1 MLQTVL
7 VVAREEQRAAA
18 KQSLPQGA
26 HSDRRRRLQ
35 RHSGAGPRES
45 RKRVREV
52 ISGVSWPERRQSP
65 RRSQRSVQE
74 SSVSGSR
81 TS

>member
-1 MLQTVL
+1 MLQSLL
-7 VVAREEQRAAA
+7 VAPREEQRAAA

-35 RHSGAGPRES
+35 LHSGAGPRDS

-52 ISGVSWPERRQSP
+52 ISGVS
-65 RRSQRSVQE
+65 
-74 SSVSGSR
+74 
-81 TS
+81 

>member
-1 MLQTVL
+1 MLQSLL
-7 VVAREEQRAAA
+7 VAAREEQRAAA

-35 RHSGAGPRES
+35 LHSGAGPRDS

-52 ISGVSWPERRQSP
+52 IS
-65 RRSQRSVQE
+65 
-74 SSVSGSR
+74 SVS
-81 TS
+81 